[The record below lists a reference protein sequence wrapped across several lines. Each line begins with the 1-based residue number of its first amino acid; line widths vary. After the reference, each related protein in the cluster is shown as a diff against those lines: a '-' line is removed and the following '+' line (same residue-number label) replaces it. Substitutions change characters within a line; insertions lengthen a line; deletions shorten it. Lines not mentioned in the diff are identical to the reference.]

1 MLFRWNVSKAEANP
15 AAIAAMKAVTDKA
28 VAATVPITNVNLW
41 IGIEL
46 IGGACFIAGVYGIV
60 KVLGK
65 LAGAPAPSQED
76 IKG

>member
-1 MLFRWNVSKAEANP
+1 
-15 AAIAAMKAVTDKA
+15 
-28 VAATVPITNVNLW
+28 VNQW

-46 IGGACFIAGVYGIV
+46 IGGACFIAGIYGIV

-65 LAGAPAPSQED
+65 LAGAPAPAQED